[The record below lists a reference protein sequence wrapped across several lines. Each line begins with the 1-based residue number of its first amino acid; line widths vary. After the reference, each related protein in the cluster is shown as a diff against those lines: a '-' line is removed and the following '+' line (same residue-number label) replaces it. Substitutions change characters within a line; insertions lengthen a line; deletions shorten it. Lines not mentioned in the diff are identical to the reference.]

1 MDLVTGA
8 IGSIGPKLLE
18 LLKDEYKL
26 QKGLR
31 KQVQFLSDELESVHA
46 ALRKVAEVP
55 WDQLD
60 EQVKIWAR
68 HVREASYDMKDVL
81 DTFLVRVDGNGSPK
95 KGKLKR
101 ALQKMGGLFS
111 KAKARDDIA
120 GTIEDIKMQL
130 QEVAD
135 RRSRCKV
142 DEIVSKPV
150 EKASTVDPCLGAML
164 KEVTQL
170 IGINKPR
177 DDMISMLQVDE
188 NIIIY
193 LDI

>member
-31 KQVQFLSDELESVHA
+31 KQVKFLSDELESVHA

-68 HVREASYDMKDVL
+68 HVREASYDMEDVL
-81 DTFLVRVDGNGSPK
+81 DTFLVRIEDNGPAK
-95 KGKLKR
+95 KGRLKR
-101 ALQKMGGLFS
+101 ALKKMG
-111 KAKARDDIA
+111 
-120 GTIEDIKMQL
+120 
-130 QEVAD
+130 
-135 RRSRCKV
+135 
-142 DEIVSKPV
+142 
-150 EKASTVDPCLGAML
+150 
-164 KEVTQL
+164 
-170 IGINKPR
+170 
-177 DDMISMLQVDE
+177 
-188 NIIIY
+188 
-193 LDI
+193 